1 MKCQEREKL
10 FLFVHQM
17 LEGHEAER
25 LRQHVACCAECARVA
40 EEYRQLDAT
49 LDDWNAAEPSPW
61 FDAKVRSRVEAAPR
75 KEPWFLGFGK
85 VRALAAGMA
94 FLVLILGAVVVFH
107 HQQVVENHH
116 SVISQQQPETASAA
130 SETPATTQAVR
141 QPLSADEQLKMD
153 ENLSLLEDYDVV
165 SNFDALSELPQ
176 AHEN

>member
-25 LRQHVACCAECARVA
+25 LRQHVAGCAECARVA
-40 EEYRQLDAT
+40 EEYRQLDTA

-61 FDAKVRSRVEAAPR
+61 FDAKVRSRVAANPP
-75 KEPWFLGFGK
+75 KETWFFGFGR
-85 VRALAAGMA
+85 VRTLAAGMA
-94 FLVLILGAVVVFH
+94 ALVLIVGAVVVFH

-116 SVISQQQPETASAA
+116 SAISQPQAETASVAPQ
-130 SETPATTQAVR
+130 TPATTEAAR

-153 ENLSLLEDYDVV
+153 ENLSVLEDYDVV

-176 AHEN
+176 ANVN